1 MGSVLGHAV
10 VLFAG
15 VLEFPEL
22 PIVLYSYSRGKQN
35 SARCH
40 KEIVEFLEFWSF
52 GLGAQNSTAIEKV

>member
-1 MGSVLGHAV
+1 MKSVLGHV
-10 VLFAG
+10 DFFFAG
-15 VLEFPEL
+15 VLELPEL

-52 GLGAQNSTAIEKV
+52 GLGAQNSTAIEKM